1 MKVFW
6 SWQSD
11 TPGKI
16 GRFFVRDALSD
27 AINQL
32 KEELDI
38 LDRESIHLDQDRQ
51 GVPGSPDL
59 AATIFEKIKESEVF
73 VADVTLVGKTAE
85 LSPKLD
91 QLASGKKLINSNV
104 AIELGYALCAL
115 TDRKVLLVFNSNFG
129 GHEELP
135 FDLRHKGGAITF
147 KLVPSATK
155 EEITSERKRLTGAL
169 KGALMAYLKTPA
181 VPKFNETPSTFTR
194 AAYFDKKEILAQ
206 IGDPDSDEI
215 SYSYITD
222 SLCYV
227 RVIPTRSLPRPLA
240 LATLTTIAQRAPLL
254 TGQRRGVSSTHN
266 SHGAIIYESGS
277 NPSVRDGRLNA
288 STQLFENGEVWSIN
302 TSLIVKER
310 GERPAGVKLPF
321 IAVQPF
327 ERTCQAHL
335 AALLTFIKD
344 QLGIHSPWQVEIGLV
359 GIKGLNLI
367 VPPGESWGPIRK
379 AEIIHRAICNS
390 ADVNVVSLLAV
401 EFFNKVFDATGYA
414 RPVNLHDSNPTGR

>member
-277 NPSVRDGRLNA
+277 NLLLPMLAIFVTVLGFNLLGDGLRRTLDPRL
-288 STQLFENGEVWSIN
+288 L
-302 TSLIVKER
+302 
-310 GERPAGVKLPF
+310 
-321 IAVQPF
+321 
-327 ERTCQAHL
+327 QAREL
-335 AALLTFIKD
+335 
-344 QLGIHSPWQVEIGLV
+344 
-359 GIKGLNLI
+359 
-367 VPPGESWGPIRK
+367 
-379 AEIIHRAICNS
+379 
-390 ADVNVVSLLAV
+390 
-401 EFFNKVFDATGYA
+401 
-414 RPVNLHDSNPTGR
+414 